1 MDVGLLDEDVHSSVM
16 ADLKKKKCLKN
27 ARRFPFGGK
36 KNKILKSEIGMKF
49 NPEK

>member
-36 KNKILKSEIGMKF
+36 KQDIEIR
-49 NPEK
+49 NRDEI